1 MLTPPRMEHADQSE
15 PHLFT
20 FLKLTP
26 SQSTPLLT
34 SEPPLLK
41 DQPPSPSKPTSQ
53 SSKDTPQVSSTP
65 HHVEPSSITPLPLLV
80 TEVKVDKTSSLL
92 ETHGPPNGETKVI
105 LELLPKKPPTGGH
118 QHSVSAE
125 SNKSPSGQRWLDCL
139 TVSRYDLRLSNF

>member
-1 MLTPPRMEHADQSE
+1 MELAENHHTPHK
-15 PHLFT
+15 FT

-41 DQPPSPSKPTSQ
+41 DQPQSPSKPTSQ

-80 TEVKVDKTSSLL
+80 TEVKVDKTSTLL
-92 ETHGPPNGETKVI
+92 ETHGPPSGVTKDI
-105 LELLPKKPPTGGH
+105 LELLLKRPPTGGH

-125 SNKSPSGQRWLDCL
+125 SNKSPSGQRCNDLII
-139 TVSRYDLRLSNF
+139 VSRYDLRSSNF